1 MFVGQTFCSLSAE
14 FLERKVR
21 KKALASLY
29 LLSGNLCDLT
39 DNNNLFTYS
48 LIDLVLWG
56 IVIQPTKCE
65 LGLVLKT
72 LKDERVTLY
81 FEGSGQIL
89 NVKMPFFLNP
99 LPEK

>member
-21 KKALASLY
+21 KKAPASLY
-29 LLSGNLCDLT
+29 LLSCNLWDLT
-39 DNNNLFTYS
+39 DRL
-48 LIDLVLWG
+48 LWDKF
-56 IVIQPTKCE
+56 IQPTKCE

-89 NVKMPFFLNP
+89 NVKMPFFSIYCQKN
-99 LPEK
+99 KQ

>member
-21 KKALASLY
+21 KKAVASLY

-39 DNNNLFTYS
+39 D
-48 LIDLVLWG
+48 LVLWG
-56 IVIQPTKCE
+56 IVIQPTKCV

-72 LKDERVTLY
+72 LKDERVRY
-81 FEGSGQIL
+81 IERNGQIL
-89 NVKMPFFLNP
+89 NVKMPFFSIHCQKN
-99 LPEK
+99 KQ